1 MFTLQKNHSFRAT
14 MIHDITYMDPREDAT
29 QDEWWE
35 WFASSEKPKTWA
47 GDKKIK
53 VVFSS
58 LSWPRSRLY
67 ERVLDEL
74 SMDSV
79 AHDITEAGVQM
90 STDNPIWRIHNLEH
104 DLRFTSYPVQSIIIS
119 CQSPQPIQPS
129 TSWESHW
136 GQSSRWSWKT
146 RRKPKALES
155 WNQRQVRLP
164 PPEVEFR
171 RRGVPWFRAL
181 LEINKEE
188 AAVAAAAVVSNQC
201 KPHTGFRCNEY
212 VHILL

>member
-1 MFTLQKNHSFRAT
+1 MFTLQKNLSFRAT

-35 WFASSEKPKTWA
+35 WFALSEKPKTWA

-104 DLRFTSYPVQSIIIS
+104 DLRFTCYPVQSIIIS
-119 CQSPQPIQPS
+119 CQSSSANPTIHLLRIPLGSIIEMDIKRE
-129 TSWESHW
+129 ES
-136 GQSSRWSWKT
+136 
-146 RRKPKALES
+146 RKL
-155 WNQRQVRLP
+155 WNQRQVSVAS

>member
-1 MFTLQKNHSFRAT
+1 MFTLQKNSFFQSH
-14 MIHDITYMDPREDAT
+14 HDPWPHLHGSAWGCNTRWVVGVICL
-29 QDEWWE
+29 EWK
-35 WFASSEKPKTWA
+35 AKTWA

-104 DLRFTSYPVQSIIIS
+104 DLRFTCYPVQSIIIS
-119 CQSPQPIQPS
+119 CQSSSANPTIHLLRIPLGSIEMDIKRE
-129 TSWESHW
+129 ES
-136 GQSSRWSWKT
+136 
-146 RRKPKALES
+146 RKL
-155 WNQRQVRLP
+155 WNQRQVN
-164 PPEVEFR
+164 VAS
-171 RRGVPWFRAL
+171 PWGR
-181 LEINKEE
+181 I
-188 AAVAAAAVVSNQC
+188 
-201 KPHTGFRCNEY
+201 
-212 VHILL
+212 

>member
-1 MFTLQKNHSFRAT
+1 
-14 MIHDITYMDPREDAT
+14 
-29 QDEWWE
+29 
-35 WFASSEKPKTWA
+35 
-47 GDKKIK
+47 
-53 VVFSS
+53 
-58 LSWPRSRLY
+58 
-67 ERVLDEL
+67 
-74 SMDSV
+74 MDSV

-104 DLRFTSYPVQSIIIS
+104 DLRFTCYPVQSIIIS
-119 CQSPQPIQPS
+119 CQSSSANPTIHLLRIPLGSIIEMKLKNEKKA
-129 TSWESHW
+129 ESS
-136 GQSSRWSWKT
+136 GIRGRLT
-146 RRKPKALES
+146 
-155 WNQRQVRLP
+155 LP